1 MLERMKRTLTYA
13 NVMSTIAVFGV
24 LGGSAYAAAQIGPR
38 DIKRNAVRAKHI
50 KKNQVARKHL
60 KRNAVS
66 AAKIAGGAV
75 TGDKLADGAVTG
87 PKVDESSLG
96 IVPNADLIDGVDSG
110 DLVRGAG
117 RARAFSG
124 TDAPGDSP
132 SAPFNLADGQ
142 FTLACQNPASVGSD
156 FTFTNTSGAA
166 ANVWTDKVQDSF
178 AIGHQI
184 FYYSLAN
191 GASASVSVS
200 GPVVV
205 RGQGA
210 GQVHGRDR
218 QQADADRGEDRLRS
232 TGRLLVQ
239 RFRDRAGH
247 VGLVTDLLRPRRAGR
262 PHW

>member
-1 MLERMKRTLTYA
+1 MLTYA

-24 LGGSAYAAAQIGPR
+24 LGGGAYAAAQIGPR
-38 DIKRNAVRAKHI
+38 DIKRNAVRSKHI

-60 KRNAVS
+60 KRNVVS
-66 AAKIAGGAV
+66 AAKIASGAVTGSKLAGGAV

-87 PKVDESSLG
+87 PKVDESTLG
-96 IVPNADLIDGVDSG
+96 IVPNADLIDGVDSS

-124 TDAPGDSP
+124 TDAPSGSP

-156 FTFTNTSGAA
+156 FTFTNTSGAT

-191 GASASVSVS
+191 GGSASVSVS
-200 GPVVV
+200 GPVV
-205 RGQGA
+205 A
-210 GQVHGRDR
+210 EGR
-218 QQADADRGEDRLRS
+218 ALVKFTVATGSRLTLIEARIVFS
-232 TGRLLVQ
+232 PPGICSFNAFAIELAT
-239 RFRDRAGH
+239 
-247 VGLVTDLLRPRRAGR
+247 
-262 PHW
+262 